1 MPSLTEPLTT
11 PGFWDGVLEDLED
24 RLSPRDAR
32 LPRFRELVRS
42 GEALKRAGAWLG
54 GARLAPPHERRLNR
68 EGQGRKKT
76 VYLFEPEDDLLLR
89 GLHHVL
95 HPVVD
100 SLLPDNCHAF
110 RTGGSARSAFT
121 ALLKDPG
128 LGDKACLRLDVR
140 NYFNSIPPERLLA
153 RLPPPLAGDAPLV
166 RVLEGLLL
174 DPRVRREGGVVEG
187 APKGVMAGTCTAPLL
202 ANLYL
207 REVDLAFLARSVTYG
222 RYSDDLI
229 VLDAPGHLAA
239 HEAALREALSEAG
252 LAVNEEKSGRSPPGE
267 PWTWLGL
274 RYHQGEIDL
283 APHTAE
289 KLRARVRRLA
299 RRQER
304 RKREPEAAV
313 RRVLRRLDRK
323 LYGGEGTE
331 GELCW
336 ARWFFPVLTTDRTL
350 RELDAVIQEKLRF
363 VASGRYARASHR
375 VLPYERMVALGYLPL
390 SSAWHAWR
398 DGAERYAR
406 LSTQRLAPARASARR
421 G

>member
-11 PGFWDGVLEDLED
+11 PGFWDEVLGDLEA
-24 RLSPRDAR
+24 RLSRHDAR
-32 LPRFRELVRS
+32 LPRFRELART
-42 GEALKRAGAWLG
+42 GEALSRARAWLG
-54 GARLAPPHERRLNR
+54 GAPLAPPHERLLNR

-89 GLHHVL
+89 GLHRVL
-95 HPVVD
+95 QPVVD
-100 SLLPDNCHAF
+100 ALLPDNCHAF
-110 RTGGSARSAFT
+110 RTGGSARSAFA
-121 ALLKDPG
+121 ALLRDPG

-140 NYFNSIPPERLLA
+140 NYFNSIPPGRLLA
-153 RLPPPLAGDAPLV
+153 RLPAPLAGDAPLV
-166 RVLEGLLL
+166 RLLEGLLL
-174 DPRVRREGGVVEG
+174 DPRVHREGGVVDG
-187 APKGVMAGTCTAPLL
+187 TPKGVMAGTCTAPLL

-207 REVDLAFLARSVTYG
+207 RELDLGFLGQVVTYG

-229 VLDAPGHLAA
+229 VLDAPGRLAA
-239 HEAALREALSEAG
+239 HEATLRAALAGAG
-252 LAVNEEKSGRSPPGE
+252 LAVNEEKSGRFAPGE

-274 RYHQGEIDL
+274 RYHRGEIDL

-304 RKREPEAAV
+304 LKREPEAAV

-323 LYGGEGTE
+323 LYGREGTE

-350 RELDAVIQEKLRF
+350 RALDAVIQEKLRF

-375 VLPYERMVALGYLPL
+375 ALPYSRMVALGYLPL
-390 SSAWHAWR
+390 ASAWHAWR
-398 DGAERYAR
+398 DGGEHYAQ
-406 LSTQRLAPARASARR
+406 LSTRRLAPAR

>member
-11 PGFWDGVLEDLED
+11 PGFWAGVLEGLEV

-42 GEALKRAGAWLG
+42 GEALERAGAWLG
-54 GARLAPPHERRLNR
+54 GAPLSPPRERLLNR

-89 GLHHVL
+89 GLHHLL

-100 SLLPDNCHAF
+100 ALLPDNCHAF

-128 LGDKACLRLDVR
+128 LADKACLRLDVR

-166 RVLEGLLL
+166 RLLEGLLL
-174 DPRVRREGGVVEG
+174 DPRVRRESGLAES
-187 APKGVMAGTCTAPLL
+187 PKGAMAGTCTAPLL

-207 REVDLAFLARSVTYG
+207 REVDLAFLARGVTYG

-229 VLDAPGHLAA
+229 VLDEPGRLDA
-239 HEAALREALSEAG
+239 HEAALRAALEEAG
-252 LAVNEEKSGRSPPGE
+252 LVVNEEKSGRSMPGE

-274 RYHQGEIDL
+274 RYHRGEIDL

-323 LYGGEGTE
+323 LYGGEGAE

-375 VLPYERMVALGYLPL
+375 VLPYERMVSLGYLPL
-390 SSAWHAWR
+390 ASAWHAWR
-398 DGAERYAR
+398 DGTERYAR
-406 LSTQRLAPARASARR
+406 LGTQRLHSRRPRR